1 MAEPQLGVSDVFDEN
16 RSLPVHHPS
25 QSRGLDDTPAYS
37 EDRQG
42 APGLP
47 SPLPAIASS
56 NTSWTETDKISER
69 PCSQGHHSKPVGV
82 VKPMRPRLVA
92 LRANQRPRPLG
103 QVAGTSSVQPAS
115 QGTPL
120 SHASQHGG
128 TTSGFVELPFLR
140 NTAHPPNGASLAAAS
155 SSGVGVAEGAR
166 VVAAGPAM
174 LFRLNKRCSEL
185 GRRNEALEQKLAAYR
200 RFFSDK
206 DNLKL
211 LMHKLDTEGPQTS
224 PDEEEDARQSS

>member
-1 MAEPQLGVSDVFDEN
+1 MAEPQLGVLDVFDED

-25 QSRGLDDTPAYS
+25 QSRFDDTPTHS
-37 EDRQG
+37 ENRQG
-42 APGLP
+42 APALP
-47 SPLPAIASS
+47 SLLPAVASG

-69 PCSQGHHSKPVGV
+69 PRCQGHQSKPVGV
-82 VKPMRPRLVA
+82 VKPMRSRLVA
-92 LRANQRPRPLG
+92 LRSNQRPRPLV
-103 QVAGTSSVQPAS
+103 QAAGTSSVQPAS

-120 SHASQHGG
+120 CRASQHGG
-128 TTSGFVELPFLR
+128 TTSGFVGLPFLR

-166 VVAAGPAM
+166 AVAAGPAM